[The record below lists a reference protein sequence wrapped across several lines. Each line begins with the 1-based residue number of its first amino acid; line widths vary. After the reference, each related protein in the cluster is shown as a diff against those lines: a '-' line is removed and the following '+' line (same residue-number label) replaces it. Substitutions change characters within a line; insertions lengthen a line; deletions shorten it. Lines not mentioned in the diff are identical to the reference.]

1 MQKRRIDGQVYKYRK
16 SGRGV
21 LHKMTREAIIEE
33 RREKADYARKRRV
46 VSSSV

>member
-1 MQKRRIDGQVYKYRK
+1 MQKRRIDGQVYKYKYRK

-21 LHKMTREAIIEE
+21 LHKMMTREAIIEE

-46 VSSSV
+46 S

>member
-21 LHKMTREAIIEE
+21 LHKMMTREAIIEE

-46 VSSSV
+46 S